1 MICPYIYYYIGIAAT
16 DNLLGEHLHQ
26 RVRIGNSK
34 YCAKYAPPY
43 LLCQKYRYAC
53 IDSANTFQ
61 G

>member
-1 MICPYIYYYIGIAAT
+1 MVAT

-34 YCAKYAPPY
+34 YCAKNTPPY

-53 IDSANTFQ
+53 IVSANTFQ

>member
-1 MICPYIYYYIGIAAT
+1 MAAT
-16 DNLLGEHLHQ
+16 ENLLGEHLHQ

-53 IDSANTFQ
+53 IVSANTFQ